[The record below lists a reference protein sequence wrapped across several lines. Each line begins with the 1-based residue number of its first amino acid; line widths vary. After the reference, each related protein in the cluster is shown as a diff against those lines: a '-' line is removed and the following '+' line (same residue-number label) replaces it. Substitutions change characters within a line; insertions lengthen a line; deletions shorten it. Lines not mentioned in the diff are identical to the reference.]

1 MGRIPDLPKEADNLS
16 SEKQTSGKKFGV
28 ELSIRTDKTRQT
40 EVRWERA
47 FINSRVNKAVYNN
60 KHSILNG
67 G

>member
-47 FINSRVNKAVYNN
+47 FINSRVNKAV
-60 KHSILNG
+60 
-67 G
+67 